1 MDPPKQVQH
10 PERHDFA
17 VRDGLVAMAE
27 NILGMLVS
35 AANLTDTNAILR
47 LLTTLDADINSILL
61 PPPLPMRRQMS
72 VPSHPEVDTMPPV
85 DTMPSQEV
93 SRAYL
98 VETVVSN
105 LGLQALSKNK
115 QNTLVNQLLKAHDTL
130 RELREHLSRTD
141 DVTRALELAQELVRQ
156 LRLSM

>member
-17 VRDGLVAMAE
+17 VRDALVAMAE
-27 NILGMLVS
+27 NIIGMLVS
-35 AANLTDTNAILR
+35 AADLTDTNAIPR
-47 LLTTLDADINSILL
+47 LLTTLNADINSILL

-72 VPSHPEVDTMPPV
+72 VPSYPDVDTMPP
-85 DTMPSQEV
+85 PEV
-93 SRAYL
+93 FRAYL

-105 LGLQALSKNK
+105 LGLQALSEEE

-156 LRLSM
+156 LRLLM